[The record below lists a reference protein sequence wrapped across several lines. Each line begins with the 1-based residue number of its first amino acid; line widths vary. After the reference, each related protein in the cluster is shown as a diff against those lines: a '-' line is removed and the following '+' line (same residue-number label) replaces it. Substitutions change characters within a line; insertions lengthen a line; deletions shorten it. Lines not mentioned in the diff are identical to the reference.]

1 LPTERA
7 GGLMAQPEMVVLDRS
22 GVILHANEAWALGT
36 AAGTPRSGR
45 GANYFDFWAG
55 DEALTMG
62 VRAVLEGRRSELRIE
77 VAGGLDAA
85 GAPRRVLVTA
95 TALATEGGG
104 AILAHSDVVAGRTT
118 EDELLL
124 AKQEAEAAD
133 HAKSAFLASM
143 SHELRTPLNSII
155 GFSQL
160 LEDGM
165 GGPLTE
171 RQRKYA
177 ANILASGQQLLD
189 LIDNVLELT
198 KVEAGHSTLQLS
210 LFDVDAVLRDLHTL
224 VHRLAERKR
233 IALSLAAG
241 ADLLPVTADRPK
253 VKQVLFNL
261 LSNAIKFTPEG
272 GTVRVEARRG
282 AGGEW
287 LEFVVTDS
295 GPGIPR
301 DQLAQLFDPF
311 ARAAPAV
318 GGRAGS
324 ERPGMGLALVRRLV
338 ELHGGHVRIESD
350 VGRGTT
356 AIVRLPLTARSP
368 STHFTPAVLPAV
380 AEHAGPLVLVVED
393 DAQAGELLSDYLTS
407 GGYAVARAASGE
419 QALHLVRDRR
429 PAAITLDLLLPDRDG
444 LELLALLKSLP
455 ATHEIPV
462 IVVSVTEPRDVAVR
476 LGALAWLVKPV
487 ERNALLKLLD
497 RALRPD
503 GAVPL
508 GAGSGG
514 G

>member
-1 LPTERA
+1 
-7 GGLMAQPEMVVLDRS
+7 MAQPEMVVLDRA

-55 DEALTMG
+55 DEALITG
-62 VRAVLEGRRSELRIE
+62 VRAVLEGRRSDFRIE
-77 VAGGLDAA
+77 IASGLDAA
-85 GAPRRVLVTA
+85 GAPGRVLVAA
-95 TALATEGGG
+95 TALTEGGG
-104 AILAHSDVVAGRTT
+104 AILAHTEVAAGRTT
-118 EDELLL
+118 EEELLL

-171 RQRKYA
+171 RQHKYA

-189 LIDNVLELT
+189 LIDNVLDLA
-198 KVEAGHSTLQLS
+198 KVEAGHPTLQLS
-210 LFDVDAVLRDLHTL
+210 LFDVEAVLRDLHTL

-233 IALSLAAG
+233 ISLSLAAG
-241 ADLLPVTADRPK
+241 ADLLPITADRPK

-272 GTVRVEARRG
+272 GAVGVEARRM
-282 AGGEW
+282 AADDW

-301 DQLAQLFDPF
+301 DRLEELFDPF

-324 ERPGMGLALVRRLV
+324 ERPGMGLALARRLV
-338 ELHGGHVRIESD
+338 ELHGGHVRIESV

-356 AIVRLPLTARSP
+356 AIVRLPVTARSP
-368 STHFTPAVLPAV
+368 DIPFSPAAPPVV

-393 DAQAGELLSDYLTS
+393 DPQAGELLSDYLAS

-419 QALHLVRDRR
+419 QALHLVRDLQ

-462 IVVSVTEPRDVAVR
+462 IVVSVTEPRDVALR

-487 ERNALLKLLD
+487 ERSALLKLLD
-497 RALRPD
+497 RALQP
-503 GAVPL
+503 GGAAVPL
-508 GAGSGG
+508 AAGSGAG
-514 G
+514 